1 MHPDRIEQANLASR
15 YGQVRAT
22 TEALA
27 QGLSAED
34 CALQSMPDASPVK
47 WHMAHT
53 TWFFETFV
61 LEKHASRHEPFH
73 PSFRYLFNSYYNSLG
88 DQFSRPQRGMLSR
101 PGLDDILRY
110 RAHVDTRL
118 QSLLEGKR
126 LSAEVLTLVELGLNH
141 EQQHQELIL
150 TDLKHLLSLNPLT
163 PAYRKGALE
172 PSAPAAALEFSR
184 FEAGDVEIGH
194 DGAGFA
200 FDNELPRHRQH
211 VAPFELASR
220 PVTNGEFLAFVEDGG
235 YRRPEFWLSEGRSIV
250 TAQRGEHP
258 VYWRKQE
265 GAWYEFTLRGLQ
277 PLDPHRPLTHISH
290 FAADAYAHWASARLP
305 TEFEWE
311 IAAGDAPLDGNF
323 VESGELHPRAT
334 GAGALAAMHGDVW
347 EWTLSSY
354 APYPGYKPAAG
365 AVGEYNGKFMSNQ
378 YVLRGGSC
386 ATPASHIRRSYRN
399 FFPSSARWQ
408 FSGVRLARDAG

>member
-1 MHPDRIEQANLASR
+1 MKLDSGRIEQADLGVR
-15 YGQVRAT
+15 YVQIRGA

-47 WHMAHT
+47 WHMAHA

-61 LEKHASRHEPFH
+61 LERHSQRHEPFH
-73 PSFRYLFNSYYNSLG
+73 PAFRYLFNSYYNALG
-88 DQFSRPQRGMLSR
+88 EQFARPQRGMLSR
-101 PGLDDILRY
+101 PGLEDIRRY
-110 RAHVDTRL
+110 RAHVDARL
-118 QSLLEGKR
+118 RALLEGKA
-126 LSAEVLTLVELGLNH
+126 LPAEALAIIELGLNH

-150 TDLKHLLSLNPLT
+150 TDLKHLLSLNPLA
-163 PAYRKGALE
+163 PVYRGGGLVNNSTARPLTF
-172 PSAPAAALEFSR
+172 AR
-184 FEAGDVEIGH
+184 FDAGEVEIGH

-200 FDNELPRHRQH
+200 FDNELPQHRQY

-220 PVTNGEFLAFVEDGG
+220 PVTNAEYHAFVEDGG
-235 YRRPEFWLSEGRSIV
+235 YRRPEFWLSEGWGTV
-250 TAQRGEHP
+250 VAQRWERP
-258 VYWRKQE
+258 IYWRQVD
-265 GAWYEFTLRGLQ
+265 GAAHEFTLRGLQ
-277 PLDPHRPLTHISH
+277 LLDAARPVAHLSH
-290 FAADAYAHWASARLP
+290 FEADAYAHWVGARLP

-311 IAAGDAPLDGNF
+311 VASPAMTH
-323 VESGELHPRAT
+323 GE
-334 GAGALAAMHGDVW
+334 VW
-347 EWTLSSY
+347 EWTSSSY
-354 APYPGYKPAAG
+354 APYPGYKPAPG

-408 FSGVRLARDAG
+408 FSGIRLARDAG